1 MGSPAR
7 TDRSLALL
15 LGCTVALGLSILHR
29 GHFLSGDEIGVFF
42 QTRALAT
49 EGSLAIPRL
58 PNSYRGADGRIYS
71 QYTVGQS
78 LLAIPLFQ
86 IAHVVEPWLPW
97 PVRAAI
103 AGPPTVLLGKPYPV
117 GFEMFAVGLYAPL
130 ATGVLAALFFWFER
144 RLGASARA
152 AATASLL
159 LAGCTHAATLSAIF
173 LQHTTE
179 TIWILAT
186 FLFWHRFRTDGK
198 PRDLLLGSL
207 FAATVPHIR
216 VAAAIAVPALGGYL
230 LFVLWERWRRRG
242 DAVGVA
248 SLALRVALPIAVSLA
263 AYVLV
268 NELKWGDPLESPML
282 RERSTMNQAWSRS
295 LHGFLLSPG
304 MSVFVY
310 SPLLLLAPLTF
321 RRFLRAHRAEAWTIL
336 AACLSSLLFYASYER
351 WTGLWAAP
359 GPRYLF
365 TSMVLIML
373 ALGPWLDVA
382 RSFAARVS
390 VAVLAVAGACVQLAT
405 SVTSWS
411 SLVRVERWESWAP
424 PYGFVFELSAS
435 PLAAALR
442 ALGDS
447 KMYDLFVV
455 RLAQGWPGSPP
466 APAAALTLALLWAI
480 GSAWLA
486 VRLARSLASAD
497 RYEPSD
503 PTRAASSPASGAEAA
518 AGEPFRA
525 PGTHSDGW

>member
-1 MGSPAR
+1 MGSPAS
-7 TDRSLALL
+7 TDRSIALL
-15 LGCTVALGLSILHR
+15 LGCTVAFGLSILHR

-49 EGSLAIPRL
+49 EGSLAIPQL

-71 QYTVGQS
+71 QYTIGQS

-86 IAHVVEPWLPW
+86 FAHVVEPWLPW
-97 PVRAAI
+97 RVRAAI

-130 ATGVLAALFFWFER
+130 ATGVLAALSFLFAR
-144 RLGASARA
+144 RLGASARS

-179 TIWILAT
+179 TIWVLAT
-186 FLFWHRFRTDGK
+186 FFFWHRFRTDGK

-207 FAATVPHIR
+207 FAATLPHIR

-242 DAVGVA
+242 DAIDVA
-248 SLALRVALPIAVSLA
+248 SLALRVALPAAASLA
-263 AYVLV
+263 AYLLV
-268 NELKWGDPLESPML
+268 NALKWGDLLESPML
-282 RERSTMNQAWSRS
+282 RERSTMGLHWSRS

-310 SPLLLLAPLTF
+310 SPLLLLAPFAF
-321 RRFLRAHRAEAWTIL
+321 RNLLRSHRAEAWTIL

-373 ALGPWLDVA
+373 TFGPWLDVA
-382 RSFAARVS
+382 RSFAARAS

-405 SVTSWS
+405 SVTSFAG
-411 SLVRVERWESWAP
+411 LVREGRWESWEP
-424 PYGFVFELSAS
+424 PFGFLFELSAS
-435 PLAAALR
+435 PLAAAFR

-447 KMYDLFVV
+447 AMYDLFVL
-455 RLAQGWPGSPP
+455 RLAQGWRGSPP
-466 APAAALTLALLWAI
+466 APAAALTIALLWAI
-480 GSAWLA
+480 GSVWLA
-486 VRLARSLASAD
+486 VVLKRKLARAD
-497 RYEPSD
+497 LGR
-503 PTRAASSPASGAEAA
+503 
-518 AGEPFRA
+518 
-525 PGTHSDGW
+525 DG